1 MEYNENNTPICPV
14 CFEVIGSINQCITP
28 CGHTFCLICMLKCIK
43 RNNSCPCCRTI
54 LIENENTDDEES
66 YNGDWE
72 ENEENEE
79 NEEIEE
85 IEERESDENND
96 YDDYGSDTTIED
108 YNTENEPY
116 VEPYEDIYL
125 VSLDKIAEVL
135 KERGYTL
142 LDMLYCFNNP
152 HLNSRLEISSLSSWT
167 AQYKYIQV
175 QNIIHGLDQELLNE
189 ELLRESNETKLMIE
203 NDTLQIQLPILND
216 YASLDKIAD
225 ELDKRGY
232 THLDIL
238 HCISCRIFSKR
249 LRYSSPPSHNKTSLE
264 FYELIDELDEELLS

>member
-14 CFEVIGSINQCITP
+14 CFEVIGSINNCITP

-54 LIENENTDDEES
+54 IIENNEDDESYSES
-66 YNGDWE
+66 YYEDE
-72 ENEENEE
+72 
-79 NEEIEE
+79 
-85 IEERESDENND
+85 ENND
-96 YDDYGSDTTIED
+96 YEREDDYDDYESDTTPED

-116 VEPYEDIYL
+116 VEPYEDTYL

-135 KERGYTL
+135 ESRGYTT
-142 LDMLYCFNNP
+142 LDMLYCFNNTY
-152 HLNSRLEISSLSSWT
+152 LNSRLEISSIPSWT
-167 AQYKYIQV
+167 IQYKYNQV
-175 QNIIHGLDQELLNE
+175 QNIINGLDQELLNE

-203 NDTLQIQLPILND
+203 NDTLQQQPIIND
-216 YASLDKIAD
+216 YVSLDKIAD

-249 LRYSSPPSHNKTSLE
+249 LKYSSPPSHNKTSLE
-264 FYELIDELDEELLS
+264 FYELIDELDEEFTNENTNTI

>member
-1 MEYNENNTPICPV
+1 
-14 CFEVIGSINQCITP
+14 
-28 CGHTFCLICMLKCIK
+28 MLKCIK

-54 LIENENTDDEES
+54 LIENDNEDEES
-66 YNGDWE
+66 YYSESNYGDWE
-72 ENEENEE
+72 EREENE
-79 NEEIEE
+79 NER
-85 IEERESDENND
+85 EEREENND
-96 YDDYGSDTTIED
+96 YDDYESDTTPED

-142 LDMLYCFNNP
+142 LDMLYCFNNT
-152 HLNSRLEISSLSSWT
+152 HLNSRLEISSIPSWT
-167 AQYKYIQV
+167 VQYKYIQV
-175 QNIIHGLDQELLNE
+175 QNIINGLDQELLNE

-203 NDTLQIQLPILND
+203 NDTLQIQPILND
-216 YASLDKIAD
+216 YASLDQIAD

-249 LRYSSPPSHNKTSLE
+249 LKYSSPPSHNKTSLE
-264 FYELIDELDEELLS
+264 FYELIDELDEELLNETINT